1 MLVVTARDFH
11 AAPLAAI
18 ANCRRLAVFA
28 LPAIGCDA
36 YPQTFFSRS
45 EAFIVLC
52 ATPKMDAEAQK
63 LVESGK
69 LTAKAAEQL
78 EKLKPGT
85 FCLHKSWGFG
95 RVTEW
100 NLLLNQIV
108 IDFASKKA
116 HPMQVQ
122 YAAENLTPLAREHF
136 LARKA
141 NNLTSIK
148 TLARDEPVAVVRNIV
163 ESLGGQATVAQ
174 IGEWLVNDVLTEAE
188 WKRWWESTK
197 KLLKASGAFSI
208 PAKNTEPIQLRGEGV
223 SHTDELIASFNKA
236 RQPKE
241 QIAALEQIIRFHQQ
255 FKEPEKQLQPFI
267 ATIENMAV
275 RNQKMHPELA
285 FEFIIARDD
294 LLGRVPQL
302 RTTHIGLTLSKLILE
317 EEKRLISVLPKLPA
331 AKEKRVLQ
339 ALPSALGPRWTER
352 ALCLMQGSHG
362 RMVTQI
368 PRILSEA
375 GQHAELRTMLERSIR
390 EHSATSEMLA
400 WLCHGRERWSELIT
414 PELLGAIF
422 ATLERDQHSAPGR
435 ASKLHRALVED
446 RQLLGDIFRKAD
458 IAIARDAMRRLQLS
472 PLFDELTKRSLL
484 ARIVKVYPE
493 LESMITGAQPQEKT
507 AQLIVSWSSLEK
519 RKAEY
524 EELVKVK
531 IPENSKEIALARSY
545 GDLSENFEFKAAK
558 QMQSVLMRRKAEL
571 EQMLHNARGTSFEN
585 VDTSHVSIGTI
596 IRLRSV
602 ETNKEETYT
611 ILGAWDGEPE
621 RHIISYQTATGQ
633 ALLGHKLGESVSL
646 NTDHGVSQFLIVS
659 IQPSPPD
666 ETAPVPTLP
675 RESAVEAAIAE

>member
-1 MLVVTARDFH
+1 MHMPRLFPRHIKHSSYFVR
-11 AAPLAAI
+11 PL
-18 ANCRRLAVFA
+18 
-28 LPAIGCDA
+28 
-36 YPQTFFSRS
+36 
-45 EAFIVLC
+45 
-52 ATPKMDAEAQK
+52 KMDAEAQK

-69 LTAKAAEQL
+69 LTEKAAEQL
-78 EKLKPGT
+78 GKLKPGT

-108 IDFASKKA
+108 IDFASKKS

-136 LARKA
+136 LSRKA

-148 TLARDEPVAVVRNIV
+148 TLAKQEPVAVVRNII

-174 IGEWLVNDVLTEAE
+174 IAEWLVNDVLTEAE
-188 WKRWWESTK
+188 WKGWWQSTK

-208 PAKNTEPIQLRGEGV
+208 PAKKTEPIKLRSDGL

-241 QIAALEQIIRFHQQ
+241 QIAALEQVIKFHQL
-255 FKEPEKQLQPFI
+255 FKEPEKQLQPI
-267 ATIENMAV
+267 VATIENMAV

-285 FEFIIARDD
+285 FELIIARDD
-294 LLGRVPQL
+294 LLGRVPSL
-302 RTTHIGLTLSKLILE
+302 HTTHIGLTLSKLILQ

-352 ALCLMQGSHG
+352 ALYLMQGSHG
-362 RMVTQI
+362 RMVAQI

-390 EHSATSEMLA
+390 EHSATSEMLI
-400 WLCHGRERWSELIT
+400 WLCSDREHWNELIT
-414 PELLGAIF
+414 PDLLGAILG
-422 ATLERDQHSAPGR
+422 ALEREKHNAPGR
-435 ASKLHRALVED
+435 ASKLHRALADD
-446 RQLLGDIFRKAD
+446 RQLLGDMFKNAD
-458 IAIARDAMRRLQLS
+458 VALARDAMRRLQLG

-493 LESMITGAQPQEKT
+493 LKSMITSMEAQEKAAT
-507 AQLIVSWSSLEK
+507 LIVSWSSLEK

-531 IPENSKEIALARSY
+531 IPENTKEIALARSY

-571 EQMLHNARGTSFEN
+571 DQMLHNARGTSFEN
-585 VDTSHVSIGTI
+585 ADTSRVSIGTI
-596 IRLRSV
+596 VTLRNA

-611 ILGAWDGEPE
+611 VLGAWDGDPD
-621 RHIISYQTATGQ
+621 RHIISYQTAIGQ
-633 ALLGHKLGESVSL
+633 SLLGHEIGETVPL
-646 NTDHGVSQFLIVS
+646 NSEHGTVQFTIIS
-659 IQPSPPD
+659 IEPAPPD
-666 ETAPVPTLP
+666 QSANAPDL
-675 RESAVEAAIAE
+675 SSAAAVEAAIAE

>member
-1 MLVVTARDFH
+1 
-11 AAPLAAI
+11 
-18 ANCRRLAVFA
+18 
-28 LPAIGCDA
+28 
-36 YPQTFFSRS
+36 
-45 EAFIVLC
+45 
-52 ATPKMDAEAQK
+52 MDAEAQK

-148 TLARDEPVAVVRNIV
+148 TLAKEEPVAVVRNIV

-208 PAKNTEPIQLRGEGV
+208 PAKNTEPIHLRAEGL

-317 EEKRLISVLPKLPA
+317 EEKRLMSVLPKLPA

-352 ALCLMQGSHG
+352 ALCLMQESHG

-375 GQHAELRTMLERSIR
+375 GQDAELRTMLERSIR

-400 WLCHGRERWSELIT
+400 WLCNGRERWSELIT

-422 ATLERDQHSAPGR
+422 ATLEREQHSNAGR

-446 RQLLGDIFRKAD
+446 RQLLGDIFKKTDVAV
-458 IAIARDAMRRLQLS
+458 ARDAMRRLQLS

-493 LESMITGAQPQEKT
+493 LESMIIGTQPQEKT
-507 AQLIVSWSSLEK
+507 MPLIVSWSSLEK

-524 EELVKVK
+524 EQLVKVK

-571 EQMLHNARGTSFEN
+571 EQMLHNARGTSFED
-585 VDTSHVSIGTI
+585 VDTSRVSIGTI

-633 ALLGHKLGESVSL
+633 ALLGHKLGQSVSL
-646 NTDHGVSQFLIVS
+646 NTDHGVTQFLIVS

-675 RESAVEAAIAE
+675 TESSVEAAIAE